1 MGEFR
6 RVYSTTKTDRLKF
19 PYLILLSLF
28 VSFTSDNQSGD
39 FFRGGNNLAQKIYLN
54 DIQVIGSHNSYKVAI
69 EQPILDYLFQL
80 DSATG
85 LSLQY
90 EHPPFTEQLELGL
103 RNLELDVFND
113 PEGSYYSN
121 PAGLDIVK
129 ASGNIPLPFDE
140 AEKLKVPGLKVF
152 HVQEIDFRSNQLLFK
167 DALTELKKWSDKN
180 TGHTPIIV
188 TINAKDGEIPNTRK
202 PLVFDAEAL
211 QTIDT
216 EIRSIFS
223 KEKLI
228 TPDLVR
234 GDRTTLEKAVLM
246 DGWPKLKDLNG
257 KFLFVL
263 DEGDAKLDLYLQRF
277 PSLQGAVLFVNKAK
291 GNPEAAFRIV
301 NDPITNFDK
310 IKELVALGYMVRTR
324 ADADTKEAH
333 ANDYSRFQKAKE
345 SGAQIITTDYY
356 ISSKLFE
363 SNYKVIFDDG
373 TYEHIKKR
381 P

>member
-1 MGEFR
+1 MITKKIM
-6 RVYSTTKTDRLKF
+6 YTTFLTLVLALTFCNQLDD
-19 PYLILLSLF
+19 
-28 VSFTSDNQSGD
+28 FTS
-39 FFRGGNNLAQKIYLN
+39 GGGLPESTRLN

-69 EQPILDYLFQL
+69 EQPLLDYLFQL

-85 LSLQY
+85 KSLQY

-103 RNLELDVFND
+103 RNLELDVFYD
-113 PEGSYYSN
+113 PDGGYYSN

-129 ASGNIPLPFDE
+129 ASGKTPLAFDNE
-140 AEKLKVPGLKVF
+140 EKLKVPGLKVF

-167 DALTELKKWSDKN
+167 DALTELKKWSDIN

-211 QTIDT
+211 QAIDT

-223 KEKLI
+223 EVKLI

-234 GDRTTLEKAVLM
+234 RNRTTLEEAVLK
-246 DGWPKLKDLNG
+246 DGWPKLEDVNG

-263 DEGDAKLDLYLQRF
+263 DEGGVKLNLYLQQF
-277 PSLQGAVLFVNKAK
+277 PALHGAVLFVNKEE

-301 NDPITNFDK
+301 NDPIADFEK
-310 IKELVALGYMVRTR
+310 IKKLSPWAIWCAPVPMPIRRRPGPTTILNLKR
-324 ADADTKEAH
+324 
-333 ANDYSRFQKAKE
+333 QKHP
-345 SGAQIITTDYY
+345 GP
-356 ISSKLFE
+356 
-363 SNYKVIFDDG
+363 
-373 TYEHIKKR
+373 R
-381 P
+381 

>member
-1 MGEFR
+1 M
-6 RVYSTTKTDRLKF
+6 KTLYTIF
-19 PYLILLSLF
+19 SLIAFIQFFNNSAYKNSLE
-28 VSFTSDNQSGD
+28 DI
-39 FFRGGNNLAQKIYLN
+39 KIN
-54 DIQVIGSHNSYKVAI
+54 DIQIIGSHNSYKVAI
-69 EQPILDYLFQL
+69 ERPILDYLFQL

-85 LSLQY
+85 RSLQY

-113 PEGSYYSN
+113 PKGSYYSN

-129 ASGNIPLPFDE
+129 ASGNIPLPFDQ
-140 AEKLKVPGLKVF
+140 ANKLKVPGLKVF

-180 TGHTPIIV
+180 PGHTPIIV
-188 TINAKDGEIPNTRK
+188 TINAKDGEIPNTLK
-202 PLVFDAEAL
+202 PLIFDAEAL
-211 QTIDT
+211 QTIDA

-223 KEKLI
+223 EEKLI

-234 GDRTTLEKAVLM
+234 GSSTTLEEAVLK
-246 DGWPKLKDLNG
+246 DGWPKLKDVNG

-277 PSLQGAVLFVNKAK
+277 PSLKGAVLFVNKAE

-301 NDPITNFDK
+301 NDPIADFDK

-324 ADADTKEAH
+324 ADADTKEAR
-333 ANDYSRFQKAKE
+333 ANNYSKFEKAKE

-356 ISSKLFE
+356 VPSKLFE
-363 SNYKVIFDDG
+363 SDYQVIFDDG
-373 TYEHIKKR
+373 TYERIKKR